1 MERMYWT
8 HPDVFEAAVEVTH
21 LEPGRVA
28 IDPILFHP
36 DEGGQPADK
45 GTIGDAVVCDVQV
58 AGGRILHVLDRSL
71 PDGRY
76 LARIDRDHRLHTA
89 THHTAQH
96 ILSGIASQQLGL
108 QTVGVHIGLEVCT
121 IDFHEKIVWDLAERL
136 ERLALKVVMADLQ
149 VETSFDAQGQQARNR
164 PGPID
169 SEIIRIVKIGD
180 CDASACCGAHVRSTG
195 VIGAIR
201 IFDIENRKAGTRV
214 SFLAGKKALERS
226 QVETAT
232 LRELRA
238 LAGCATTDLPAN
250 LQRTLERSKE
260 MAREVNR
267 LWSLRLAELAA
278 SAPRVAVGPGIVGVY
293 VDEIPCNLVTALAGM
308 IAEATN
314 GAGIV
319 VSENQIA
326 VGGKTLSAS
335 DLLKKIQSRAGGKGG
350 GSPRAANGRLDKSL
364 AAKEVMDILTSDGAA
379 GEPA

>member
-8 HPDVFEAAVEVTH
+8 HPDDFEAEVKVTH

-58 AGGRILHVLDRSL
+58 AGVRILHVLDRAL
-71 PDGRY
+71 PDGRH

-96 ILSGIASQQLGL
+96 ILSGIAWQQFGL

-121 IDFHEKIVWDLAERL
+121 VDFHEKIAWDLAERL

-149 VETSFDAQGQQARNR
+149 VETSFDAQAQQARNR
-164 PGPID
+164 LGPVD

-201 IFDIENRKAGTRV
+201 VFDLENRKAGTRV
-214 SFLAGKKALERS
+214 SFLAGRKALERF

-250 LQRTLERSKE
+250 LQKTMERSKE

-278 SAPRVAVGPGIVGVY
+278 SAPRVAVGPGIVWVY
-293 VDEIPCNLVTALAGM
+293 VDEIPCNLATTLAGL

-319 VSENQIA
+319 VSERQIA

-335 DLLKKIQSRAGGKGG
+335 DLLRKIQSIAGGKGG

>member
-1 MERMYWT
+1 MYWT
-8 HPDVFEAAVEVTH
+8 QPDVLEVQVEVTCV
-21 LEPGRVA
+21 EPGKVA

-45 GTIGDAVVCDVQV
+45 GTIGDAVVRDVQV
-58 AGGRILHVLDRSL
+58 AGGRILHVLDRPL
-71 PDGRY
+71 PDGRH
-76 LARIDRDHRLHTA
+76 LARVDRNHRLHTA

-96 ILSGIASQQLGL
+96 ILSGIASRQLGL
-108 QTVGVHIGLEVCT
+108 QTVGVHIGLEICT
-121 IDFHEKIVWDLAERL
+121 VDFHEKIAWDVAERL
-136 ERLALKVVMADLQ
+136 ERQALQVVMADLP
-149 VETSFDAQGQQARNR
+149 VETSFDAQGAQARSR
-164 PGPID
+164 LGAIE
-169 SEIIRIVKIGD
+169 SEIIRIVKIDD

-214 SFLAGKKALERS
+214 SFLAGRKALERS

-250 LQRTLERSKE
+250 LQKTTERSRELAK
-260 MAREVNR
+260 EVNR

-278 SAPRVAVGPGIVGVY
+278 SAPRVPAGPGIVGVF
-293 VDEIPCNLVTALAGM
+293 VGKLPWNLATPLAGM

-314 GAGIV
+314 GAGVV

-326 VGGKTLSAS
+326 VSGKTLGAS

-350 GSPRAANGRLDKSL
+350 GSPRAANGRLDRSL
-364 AAKEVMDILTSDGAA
+364 TQQEVMSILANDGDAIS
-379 GEPA
+379 PAR